1 MFEIAPV
8 EGGVV
13 ELTVT
18 GRIDADSM
26 RDGLN
31 ALWGA
36 LEPVESARLL
46 LLYNDWELPTAGAL
60 AVEFG
65 QLGRAFSILAK
76 VDRAALVSNQDWLRR
91 VAEIES
97 ALIPGLEIRTYVP
110 EDEAAARAWLAES

>member
-8 EGGVV
+8 EGGIV

-65 QLGRAFSILAK
+65 QLGRALSILAK

-110 EDEAAARAWLAES
+110 EDEADARAWLAEA